1 MQELIQFLELI
12 GYSTDERVYFRAF
25 SDKEARKLNGCLA
38 TIDRTYKTLK
48 TWNNKGCCVSVIING
63 QGQAD
68 ENVKTGRAI
77 FFEHDDLPKQEQ
89 LQLWKKLGLPE
100 PTLQVDTGNKSIH
113 SYWVLDK
120 SVPVQDWKKLQSDLL
135 DFSNGDRSIKNPA
148 KPMRAPGFKHQ
159 KTDEVVKIVSK
170 SGKKY
175 GYTELRELIPLVEKE
190 KPTLFTQATNVQGI
204 PLENCLSRDDRSLI
218 SGGTSQG
225 GRNNTGAKL
234 ARGIIGTAKRLDYL
248 GHNYTGNPRQLFG
261 DYCSRCSPALSD
273 KEADQIWQSA
283 EKDNPTA
290 TLSDDALENC
300 IKAWFKNQRQKVLPF
315 SKGSSKTSE
324 PNTETAEP
332 VVWDKEKVKQ
342 ELKTIAGDRHQLKK
356 SEITASLKDIAE
368 HAGWQLREIT
378 GLYNEIKNELDQ
390 EIELEDDRAEFEDL
404 IKGNKDFPYKIFL
417 PKFFNPIWEWAKN
430 LGVNPEPVLLALE
443 ATLASLIDPGT
454 TLLGRKKTNFR
465 VGPTTFSAIVGE
477 PGSKKSPIVKA
488 IARGPLMEMQREA
501 MEHYKTEYVEYERE
515 LAEWNNSEEQDKGP
529 EPTPPKIR
537 QYLTGDYTPEA
548 LREIAADNP
557 KILRVFDELAR
568 ENKGRN
574 RYTGGKGNEAQQ
586 LLESYDGVL
595 DAMNRKGKH
604 YPSIQVNQSLL
615 GGVQPGVLSEI
626 MSSNDPTGEFA
637 RYNVASLDNRP
648 DYWDEDDEKLLD
660 ITKLLVGIY
669 KKVEELEKQDFYLD
683 KEASKLFTVVHN
695 RLEDAVKKESNPAI
709 IFQLKKG
716 SGKILRWALL
726 YHIANA
732 LALNEKPSQEV
743 PKRYIQIAQ
752 YRMDYQI
759 DQVKA
764 IIARMDDTT
773 SSKLSRVYQLAL
785 RKDNLTVTQRDV
797 VTRSKLAKTT
807 DEAIE
812 CFKKLADMGYGEV
825 VKTTRAIKFVAR
837 ELTQVSGAVKAVK
850 ETPEKM
856 TEAPNTTIKK
866 VLPDKSSSIQTSVK
880 QVSEVSNVD
889 TEPDIAIICQSVRH
903 DYVSETEIEKL
914 EEIEELE
921 EIEQKDN
928 PPKSIDDFYVGQE
941 ITYNGSLWTAKIK
954 EIDKS
959 KGMLRDFDDAA
970 YLWHK
975 CRAVNETCDEAF

>member
-25 SDKEARKLNGCLA
+25 SDKEGRKFNGCLA
-38 TIDRTYKTLK
+38 TIERTYKTLK
-48 TWNNKGCCVSVIING
+48 TWNNKGYCVSVIING

-89 LQLWKKLGLPE
+89 LELWKKLGLPE

-120 SVPVQDWKKLQSDLL
+120 SVPVGDWKKLQSDLL

-148 KPMRAPGFKHQ
+148 KPMRAPGFRHQ
-159 KTDEVVKIVSK
+159 KTGDVVKIVSK

-175 GYTELRELIPLVEKE
+175 GYTKLRELIPVVEKE

-204 PLENCLSRDDRSLI
+204 PLENCLSKDDRSLI
-218 SGGTSQG
+218 NGGTSQG

-273 KEADQIWQSA
+273 KEAEQIWQSA

-300 IKAWFKNQRQKVLPF
+300 IKAWFKNQKQQKVLPF

-324 PNTETAEP
+324 PDTSTAEP

-342 ELKTIAGDRHQLKK
+342 ELKTIAGDRHQRKK
-356 SEITASLKDIAE
+356 SDIQAEIKSIATF
-368 HAGWQLREIT
+368 ANWQVRDLT
-378 GLYNEIKNELDQ
+378 DLYKQIKNELDE
-390 EIELEDDRAEFEDL
+390 EIELDDDRAEFEDL
-404 IKGNKDFPYKIFL
+404 IKGNTDFPYKIFL
-417 PKFFNPIWEWAKN
+417 PEFFNPIWEWAEN

-501 MEHYKTEYVEYERE
+501 MVHYQTEYVKYEKE

-626 MSSNDPTGEFA
+626 MASNDPTGEFA

-648 DYWDEDDEKLLD
+648 DYWDEDDEKVLD

-669 KKVEELEKQDFYLD
+669 KKIEDLEAQDFYLD
-683 KEASKLFTVVHN
+683 KEASKMFTVVHN

-709 IFQLKKG
+709 IFQYKKG

-732 LALNEKPSQEV
+732 LALDEKPSQEV
-743 PKRYIQIAQ
+743 PKRYIQIALH
-752 YRMDYQI
+752 RMKYQI

-785 RKDNLTVTQRDV
+785 EKPDLTITQRDV
-797 VTRSKLAKTT
+797 KRRKLAKET
-807 DEAIE
+807 DEAIVH
-812 CFKKLADMGYGEV
+812 FNKLVEMGYGEII
-825 VKTTRAIKFVAR
+825 KTPRAIKFIAKKQVAGDG
-837 ELTQVSGAVKAVK
+837 TSG
-850 ETPEKM
+850 TPTGTATTK
-856 TEAPNTTIKK
+856 APNTLTEK
-866 VLPDKSSSIQTSVK
+866 VSPDKKPVIKTSGK
-880 QVSEVSNVD
+880 EPSNLD
-889 TEPDIAIICQSVRH
+889 TERDTTTTGTSGSGTNACFSNK
-903 DYVSETEIEKL
+903 EL
-914 EEIEELE
+914 EELAELESIDEIEETKQE
-921 EIEQKDN
+921 DK
-928 PPKSIDDFYVGQE
+928 PPKSIDDFHIGQE
-941 ITYNGSLWTAKIK
+941 ITYNGSSWTTKIK
-954 EIDKS
+954 EIDKD
-959 KGMLRDFDDAA
+959 KGMLRDFEDAA
-970 YLWHK
+970 YLWYK
-975 CRAVNETCDEAF
+975 CRAVDDGCYEAF

>member
-113 SYWVLDK
+113 SYWVLEK
-120 SVPVQDWKKLQSDLL
+120 SVPVEDWKKLQSDLL

-159 KTDEVVKIVSK
+159 KTGKVVKIVSN

-175 GYTELRELIPLVEKE
+175 SYIELRELIPVVEKE
-190 KPTLFTQATNVQGI
+190 KPTLFTQATNAQSI

-248 GHNYTGNPRQLFG
+248 NHNYTGNPRQLFG

-300 IKAWFKNQRQKVLPF
+300 IKAWVKNQRQKVVPF

-324 PNTETAEP
+324 PNADTAEP
-332 VVWDKEKVKQ
+332 VVWDKEKVKK

-368 HAGWQLREIT
+368 HAGWQLKEIT
-378 GLYNEIKNELDQ
+378 GLYNEIKNELEQ
-390 EIELEDDRAEFEDL
+390 EAELEDDLTEFEQIL
-404 IKGNKDFPYKIFL
+404 NCNKGLPYEKFL
-417 PKFFNPIWEWAKN
+417 PEKLNPLWKWAEKA
-430 LGVNPEPVLLALE
+430 GVIPEAVLIAFE
-443 ATLASLIDPGT
+443 AATSSFINQKTQLMGD
-454 TLLGRKKTNFR
+454 RETNFKVR
-465 VGPTTFSAIVGE
+465 PTMFSAIVGE
-477 PGSKKSPIVKA
+477 PGSKKSPILEVIA
-488 IARGPLMEMQREA
+488 IEPLMEMQDEA
-501 MEHYKTEYVEYERE
+501 TKLYQDEYLKYEKK
-515 LAEWNNSEEQDKGP
+515 LSEWENSKEQDKGP
-529 EPTPPKIR
+529 APTPPIKR
-537 QYLTGDYTPEA
+537 RYMTSDYTPEA
-548 LREIAADNP
+548 LRDLAEKNP

-568 ENKGRN
+568 ESKGRN

-586 LLESYDGVL
+586 LLESYNGVL
-595 DAMNRKGKH
+595 PAMDRKGKE
-604 YPSIQVNQSLL
+604 YTSMRVNQCLV
-615 GGVQPGVLSEI
+615 GGIQPGILSEI

-648 DYWDEDDEKLLD
+648 SYLKEEEGAPLD
-660 ITKLLVGIY
+660 ITGLLVGLYKDIDKIPETHFYLSQEARSLFVKANNKAQDKAEEESHPAMKFQY
-669 KKVEELEKQDFYLD
+669 KKG
-683 KEASKLFTVVHN
+683 
-695 RLEDAVKKESNPAI
+695 P
-709 IFQLKKG
+709 
-716 SGKILRWALL
+716 GKILKWALL
-726 YHIANA
+726 YHIINA
-732 LALNEKPSQEV
+732 IAEGREPNKKI

-752 YRMDYQI
+752 YRLKYQI
-759 DQVKA
+759 DQVRALLA
-764 IIARMDDTT
+764 IMDDTT
-773 SSKLSRVYQLAL
+773 SSKLTRIYEVAL
-785 RKDNLTVTQRDV
+785 RKKDLSITQRDV
-797 VTRSKLAKTT
+797 VTRSKLVKTRE
-807 DEAIE
+807 EAIK
-812 CFKKLADMGYGEV
+812 CFQRLAEMGYGEV
-825 VKTTRAIKFVAR
+825 VKTPRAIKFVAWESR
-837 ELTQVSGAVKAVK
+837 KSPGDVKPSKSALKTTPNTLTEKVSSDAIQPSVVQVSNASNADIEIDTDVKNR
-850 ETPEKM
+850 T
-856 TEAPNTTIKK
+856 
-866 VLPDKSSSIQTSVK
+866 VLSVK
-880 QVSEVSNVD
+880 HANVSEA
-889 TEPDIAIICQSVRH
+889 E
-903 DYVSETEIEKL
+903 L
-914 EEIEELE
+914 EELESIDEIEETKQE
-921 EIEQKDN
+921 DK
-928 PPKSIDDFYVGQE
+928 PPKSIDDFRIGQE
-941 ITYNGSLWTAKIK
+941 ITYNGSSWTTKIK
-954 EIDKS
+954 EIDKD
-959 KGMLRDFDDAA
+959 KGMLRDIQNAG

-975 CRAVNETCDEAF
+975 CRAVDDGCYEPF